1 MRGRNILNRSQ
12 KHALKHKST
21 NYVYGKIVKL
31 RYKAMLVFTAWSVT
45 LLFVHTAQQLL
56 NGSVLF
62 IVRDEISDL
71 KYLPYIIIALVTFT
85 VLITLVTIREYRKLV
100 KTVND
105 ISHGSFFMVVDKPPF
120 SMLGVVMIFV
130 SVLALMIYVCVL
142 LQSMWSNWSWNSF
155 ALPSLIMAIVATL
168 VGYSAGVS
176 AYTLLRHHKNC

>member
-1 MRGRNILNRSQ
+1 MNRHQ
-12 KHALKHKST
+12 KSALKHKSS

-105 ISHGSFFMVVDKPPF
+105 ISHGSFFLVVDKPPF
-120 SMLGVVMIFV
+120 SILGVVMIFG
-130 SVLALMIYVCVL
+130 SVLVL
-142 LQSMWSNWSWNSF
+142 ILYMSILAQFMWSNWLWNVLTLS
-155 ALPSLIMAIVATL
+155 SLIMAIVATL

-176 AYTLLRHHKNC
+176 AYTLLRRYKGAAAWK